1 MKKST
6 KVLLYGIPSVL
17 LLSCGGGLL
26 GFAHKSRT
34 DRDVAVARLVGLGL
48 PTDPDQIRHLPDAN
62 RDAGTLLKK
71 FRRALDRA
79 RETPS
84 GVAYFDF
91 RKKDLQSR
99 RVFIKVNPHLVQMRQ
114 QLFTKSEFATQVEPS
129 RSFEHGFPEFGTF
142 RNVVNLAI
150 AEAQVLASNGQP
162 TKALQLLT
170 EASKFARLLHTDP
183 NRLAEF
189 LSLNIQ
195 STINRRAAMVFTSF
209 SHRPEIQQEMQ
220 SFMNESDARVD
231 FRRWVIGDVSD
242 SLALEQAVRN
252 GKFELGLLTVSA
264 HFDPDSIWDNV
275 MSSPYKINGV
285 REMLFARL
293 YNGYADLHQSI
304 PTVENQYRKRIE
316 AAEKWD
322 REMSKNSGPNTLLLQ
337 MIISDYTHCFIRE
350 ANSKAEWRTLNAL
363 LIASEIKSKTGKYPS
378 ALPVTGQDAIDP
390 FTDEPLKYLLKGGK
404 LTIYSVGQDLSDDN
418 GLLFVPTTL
427 SSSGSPSPSTDT
439 GFSIPYDV
447 PQRLQ

>member
-6 KVLLYGIPSVL
+6 KVLLYAIPSIL

-34 DRDVAVARLVGLGL
+34 DRDLAVARLAELGL
-48 PTDPDQIRHLPDAN
+48 PTDPEQIKHLPDTN
-62 RDAGTLLKK
+62 KDAGTLLKK
-71 FRRALDRA
+71 FSRALDRA
-79 RETPS
+79 RETPA
-84 GVAYFDF
+84 GMAYFDF

-99 RVFIKVNPHLVQMRQ
+99 RVFIKVNPYLVQMRQ

-209 SHRPEIQQEMQ
+209 SRRPEVQQEMQ
-220 SFMNESDARVD
+220 RFMKESDARVD
-231 FRRWVIGDVSD
+231 FRRWMIGDVSD

-252 GKFELGLLTVSA
+252 GKFELGLLAVSA
-264 HFDPDSIWDNV
+264 HFDRDSIWDNV

-293 YNGYADLHQSI
+293 YNGYGDLYQSI
-304 PTVENQYRKRIE
+304 PTVKNQYLKRIA
-316 AAEKWD
+316 AAERWD
-322 REMSKNSGPNTLLLQ
+322 SEMTKNSGPNTLLLSR
-337 MIISDYTHCFIRE
+337 IISDYTHCFILE
-350 ANSKAEWRTLNAL
+350 AQLKAEWRTLNAL
-363 LIASEIKSKTGKYPS
+363 LTASEMKSKTGKYP
-378 ALPVTGQDAIDP
+378 ATLPVTGQDAIDP
-390 FTDEPLKYLLKGGK
+390 FTDKPLKYLLKGEK
-404 LTIYSVGQDLSDDN
+404 LTIYSVGEDLSDDN
-418 GLLFVPTTL
+418 GLLFRPTASL
-427 SSSGSPSPSTDT
+427 SSGSSSRAQDT
-439 GFSIPYDV
+439 GFSIPYVV